1 MSKKKRSKK
10 NYKKK
15 WKLLIFAGV
24 SEVEVEATEI
34 ENLKAEL
41 SEMEDKFLRAR
52 AEIANMSNRNKTNEN
67 Y

>member
-1 MSKKKRSKK
+1 MEAVDV
-10 NYKKK
+10 
-15 WKLLIFAGV
+15 AGV
-24 SEVEVEATEI
+24 SEAEVEATEI